1 MRSLCLAILC
11 SLLGT
16 TVSIEPTATQV
27 FWLTCR
33 VFISYARMVCIVRD
47 VWCGV
52 KLKRGTTVGAEIKK
66 KNKECDLLT
75 LPFLSPAKGCR
86 IHVCRGVGL
95 LGRGV
100 PPGMCVRPWLL

>member
-52 KLKRGTTVGAEIKK
+52 KLKREQPLRLRK
-66 KNKECDLLT
+66 
-75 LPFLSPAKGCR
+75 R
-86 IHVCRGVGL
+86 IRNVIY
-95 LGRGV
+95 
-100 PPGMCVRPWLL
+100 